1 MYRKILLLSAVIVSA
16 VSCLNNSKFESSGT
30 VWASFEFVGAG
41 NDLFGSDS
49 LYFDTVNKQGFVWD
63 CLAFYHSVSEDDKF
77 QGGFLVSQLYKT
89 EAETDSL
96 ANNEYRVNCAA
107 PKIGSNTYAV
117 FVQNP
122 DPTKMP
128 ARDITFML
136 KEYGSCSMQSCFVN
150 NTVAVTEAVNQ
161 KFEVGDKLRL
171 KAKGW
176 KDEKLVGEAEI
187 ILAEKDSDKD
197 SIICKWT
204 SFDLSKLAD
213 VDKVD
218 FEIVAPAG
226 KDIPAAVCIDD
237 MMASVSLSY

>member
-1 MYRKILLLSAVIVSA
+1 MYRKFLVFAAALVGA

-30 VWASFEFVGAG
+30 VWASFEYVGYG
-41 NDLFGSDS
+41 NDLLGSDS
-49 LYFDTVNKQGFVWD
+49 LYFDTENKQGIVWD
-63 CLAFYHSVSEDDKF
+63 CLAFYHSVSEDEKF
-77 QGGFLVSQLYKT
+77 QGGFLISQLYT
-89 EAETDSL
+89 PESGAENL

-107 PKIGSNTYAV
+107 PKTGTNTYAV

-122 DPTKMP
+122 DPAKMP
-128 ARDITFML
+128 SQDVTFML
-136 KEYGSCSMQSCFVN
+136 KEYGTCSMQSCFVN

-176 KDEKLVGEAEI
+176 KEEQLVGEAEI
-187 ILAEKDSDKD
+187 VLAEKASDKD
-197 SIICKWT
+197 SIICNWT